1 MLLHKKIKKETRDN
15 NFRGF
20 NELYCWKLS
29 LSLINK
35 KEIYI
40 IVQEINFFYKLFQA
54 FLFYLNNFF
63 I

>member
-15 NFRGF
+15 NFRDF

-29 LSLINK
+29 LSLRNK

-40 IVQEINFFYKLFQA
+40 IVQEINFFT
-54 FLFYLNNFF
+54 NFF
-63 I
+63 RHFYFT